1 MRTFYKDPIHLFFIS
16 FQQDVN
22 FQTIFEPWQRWQ
34 TITKYMN
41 ASKIANLDN
50 VQCKRPYL
58 NCTTFKLDIFDV
70 VADALTINREADE
83 KGQVNL

>member
-1 MRTFYKDPIHLFFIS
+1 
-16 FQQDVN
+16 
-22 FQTIFEPWQRWQ
+22 
-34 TITKYMN
+34 MN

-70 VADALTINREADE
+70 VVGVVADALTINRAADE
-83 KGQVNL
+83 